1 MTDAVPQLDIV
12 FGAGGGIDVIIMIV
26 VGLVS
31 VIGWLVNM
39 INENAK
45 KNQAPQVNRGGG
57 GRPADDRFQQEIDDF
72 LQQVG
77 GKPQPRRHQDR
88 VEEDTFEIEVV
99 PDRELW
105 EREREERRQRELSSL
120 SNRHVE
126 TSVGNTIEQKV
137 REDINVD
144 ADLGEAG
151 ATAVPRVKRPPR
163 IAPGEIVG
171 MLRDPDGVRKAI
183 IVNEILQRPNRGR

>member
-1 MTDAVPQLDIV
+1 MPDTFIQSPFAAPP
-12 FGAGGGIDVIIMIV
+12 GIDVIIMIV

-45 KNQAPQVNRGGG
+45 RNQGPQVNRGGG
-57 GRPADDRFQQEIDDF
+57 GRAADDRFQQEIDDF

-88 VEEDTFEIEVV
+88 VAEEAVDIEVV
-99 PDRELW
+99 PERELW

-126 TSVGNTIEQKV
+126 TTVGGAIEEKV

-144 ADLGEAG
+144 ADLGEAA
-151 ATAVPRVKRPPR
+151 ATGPPRVRRSPQV
-163 IAPGEIVG
+163 APGEIIG

-183 IVNEILQRPNRGR
+183 IVNEILQRPNRAR